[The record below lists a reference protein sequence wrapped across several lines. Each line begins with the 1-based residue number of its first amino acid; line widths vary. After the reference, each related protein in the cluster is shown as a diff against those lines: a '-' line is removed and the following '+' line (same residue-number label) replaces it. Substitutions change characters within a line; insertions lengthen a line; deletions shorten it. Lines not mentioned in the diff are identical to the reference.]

1 MIKIKDG
8 DITLQ
13 GEGIKLMEEATQIVL
28 EVIVAL
34 IENDCLDIDKIP
46 KVIDTLTKE
55 LHIQTKQLPLQG
67 QKREYSRLK

>member
-28 EVIVAL
+28 EVILAL

-55 LHIQTKQLPLQG
+55 LYAQTKPLMI
-67 QKREYSRLK
+67 KNNKKYN

>member
-28 EVIVAL
+28 EVILAL
-34 IENDCLDIDKIP
+34 VENEFLDVENIP
-46 KVIDTLTKE
+46 EIIDTLTKE
-55 LHIQTKQLPLQG
+55 LYTQTKPLMI
-67 QKREYSRLK
+67 KNNKKYN

>member
-8 DITLQ
+8 EITLN

-28 EVIVAL
+28 EVILAL
-34 IENDCLDIDKIP
+34 IENDCLDVDKIP

-55 LHIQTKQLPLQG
+55 LYAQTKPLIT
-67 QKREYSRLK
+67 KNNTKYN

>member
-13 GEGIKLMEEATQIVL
+13 GEGIKLMEEATQVVL

-34 IENDCLDIDKIP
+34 IENDCLDVEKIP
-46 KVIDTLTKE
+46 EVIDTLTKE
-55 LHIQTKQLPLQG
+55 LYAQTKPLMI
-67 QKREYSRLK
+67 KNNKKYN

>member
-34 IENDCLDIDKIP
+34 IENELLDVEKIP
-46 KVIDTLTKE
+46 EVIDTLTKE
-55 LHIQTKQLPLQG
+55 LHAQTKPLMI
-67 QKREYSRLK
+67 KNNKKYN

>member
-34 IENDCLDIDKIP
+34 IENDCLDVEKIP
-46 KVIDTLTKE
+46 NVIDTLTKE
-55 LHIQTKQLPLQG
+55 LYTQTKPLMI
-67 QKREYSRLK
+67 KNNKKYN

>member
-13 GEGIKLMEEATQIVL
+13 GEGIKLMEEATLIVL

-46 KVIDTLTKE
+46 NVIDTLTKE
-55 LHIQTKQLPLQG
+55 LYAQTKPLMI
-67 QKREYSRLK
+67 KNNKKYN

>member
-13 GEGIKLMEEATQIVL
+13 GKGIKLMEEATQIVL
-28 EVIVAL
+28 EVILAL
-34 IENDCLDIDKIP
+34 IENDCLDVDKIP

-55 LHIQTKQLPLQG
+55 LYAQTKPLIT
-67 QKREYSRLK
+67 KNNTKYN

>member
-34 IENDCLDIDKIP
+34 IENDCLDVENIP

-55 LHIQTKQLPLQG
+55 LYAQTKPLMI
-67 QKREYSRLK
+67 KNNKKYN

>member
-34 IENDCLDIDKIP
+34 IENDCLDVENIP
-46 KVIDTLTKE
+46 TVIDTLTKE
-55 LHIQTKQLPLQG
+55 LYAQTKPLII
-67 QKREYSRLK
+67 KNNKKYN

>member
-34 IENDCLDIDKIP
+34 IENDCLDVEKIP
-46 KVIDTLTKE
+46 NVIDTLTKE
-55 LHIQTKQLPLQG
+55 LYAQTKPLMI
-67 QKREYSRLK
+67 KNNKKYN

>member
-34 IENDCLDIDKIP
+34 IENDCLDVEKIP
-46 KVIDTLTKE
+46 NVIDTLTKE
-55 LHIQTKQLPLQG
+55 LYAQTKPLII
-67 QKREYSRLK
+67 KNNKKYN